1 MEKKK
6 QFAVLGLGRFGRSA
20 AITLEKMGFE
30 VLGVDM
36 NEDVIRN
43 MAGALSHVVSF
54 DIRDARALDQV
65 GIANFDTVIISSKN
79 LEASLMATM
88 LCSERNIGE
97 IVVKAVDEKHAE
109 MSKRLGATKIV
120 FSERDMAR
128 RTAMQLASLKVTD
141 YMDID
146 SSIQILSFD
155 APSGLWGQ
163 NLLEANLR
171 MKHNVNVIAI
181 IRNGE
186 TIITP
191 PPTYV
196 FSKGDRIYVIGS
208 HEVLVKFEQNVI
220 NE

>member
-43 MAGALSHVVSF
+43 MAGLLSHVVSF

-88 LCSERNIGE
+88 LCSERKIGE
-97 IVVKAVDEKHAE
+97 IVVKAVDERHAE

-146 SSIQILSFD
+146 ASIQILSFD

-181 IRNGE
+181 IRNGD

-191 PPTYV
+191 PPTFV